1 MKTKI
6 GAVVATL
13 AAAASAAGAAVWA
26 RRKRD
31 HKRLE
36 RKRRKTS
43 KARASSPNP
52 SGATASGQA
61 PAAAPARSRAGTVAD
76 VPKAVPAEASD
87 VAAIDELRSIKGLGA
102 RSSERLA
109 AVGVTTLAQV
119 AAWSD
124 ADIDEI
130 APRIHVGAE
139 RIRRE
144 DWVGQAQAATRG

>member
-36 RKRRKTS
+36 RKRRKSST
-43 KARASSPNP
+43 ARASSPSP
-52 SGATASGQA
+52 SGATA
-61 PAAAPARSRAGTVAD
+61 AAPARAESGPVGDA
-76 VPKAVPAEASD
+76 PKAAPAEASD
-87 VAAIDELRSIKGLGA
+87 AAATDELTSIKGLGA

-144 DWVGQAQAATRG
+144 DWVGQAQAATKG

>member
-6 GAVVATL
+6 GAMVATV
-13 AAAASAAGAAVWA
+13 AAAASAAGAALWA
-26 RRKRD
+26 RRRRD
-31 HKRLE
+31 HKRFE
-36 RKRRKTS
+36 RKRRKSST
-43 KARASSPNP
+43 ARASSP
-52 SGATASGQA
+52 SSRGA
-61 PAAAPARSRAGTVAD
+61 PAAGLAPAGSGSVGDT
-76 VPKAVPAEASD
+76 PKAAPAEASN
-87 VAAIDELRSIKGLGA
+87 AAATGELTSIKGLGA
-102 RSSERLA
+102 RSSERLV

-144 DWVGQAQAATRG
+144 DWVGQAQAATRGS

>member
-36 RKRRKTS
+36 RKRRKAS
-43 KARASSPNP
+43 KARASGTSP
-52 SGATASGQA
+52 SGAAAGATPATAAAAAGSGSVEN
-61 PAAAPARSRAGTVAD
+61 PPKAAPAGSPEAG
-76 VPKAVPAEASD
+76 ASD
-87 VAAIDELRSIKGLGA
+87 ELTSIKGLGA

-144 DWVGQAQAATRG
+144 DWVGQAQAATKA

>member
-6 GAVVATL
+6 GALVATL
-13 AAAASAAGAAVWA
+13 AAAASAAAAALWA

-31 HKRLE
+31 GKRLE
-36 RKRRKTS
+36 RKRNKPSRAK
-43 KARASSPNP
+43 ASSPSL
-52 SGATASGQA
+52 SGAKAA
-61 PAAAPARSRAGTVAD
+61 AAAPAGSGSIEDAPRAASE
-76 VPKAVPAEASD
+76 EASK
-87 VAAIDELRSIKGLGA
+87 VAATGDLTSIKGLGA
-102 RSSERLA
+102 RTSERLA
-109 AVGVTTLAQV
+109 EIGVTTLAQI

-144 DWVGQAQAATRG
+144 DWVGQAQAATKG